1 MKTKMVN
8 WSIKLGLVGLT
19 TVATTLAIVGC
30 DVDEVNKI
38 EASVDSNF
46 TVVENVFNIDHKVA
60 IEIVDEDTG
69 VHYLILYN
77 TYSHKSGIAI
87 TPLYNADGTLKVD

>member
-19 TVATTLAIVGC
+19 TIATTLAIVGC
-30 DVDEVNKI
+30 DVDEVNKV
-38 EASVDSNF
+38 EASVDSHIK
-46 TVVENVFNIDHKVA
+46 VSREVKVA
-60 IEIVDEDTG
+60 DRQRAYEIVDKETG
-69 VHYLILYN
+69 VHYLAITSDDYRAG
-77 TYSHKSGIAI
+77 SSI